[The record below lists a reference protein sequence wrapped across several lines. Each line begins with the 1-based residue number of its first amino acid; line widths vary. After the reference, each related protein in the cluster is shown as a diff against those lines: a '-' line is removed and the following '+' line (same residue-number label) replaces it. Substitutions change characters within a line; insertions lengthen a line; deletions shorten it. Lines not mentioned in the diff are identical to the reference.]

1 VAEEEE
7 ESAQR
12 KQEQAA
18 AIKPTKLHCRNVDV
32 DRINMRELLAL
43 EGQLDVIQ
51 AKDKVRGVG
60 HVAWGMEHGAWGMGH
75 GAWGMDC
82 IPLHTK
88 TDTHL
93 ISIRAHK
100 VTVAKQPVTDRKGDS
115 DGPPLCAN
123 GSMTV
128 AKATRAL
135 QRDRFFERCRAPSQL
150 QVLVVRD
157 GEHRALLLVVEM
169 ANRTR

>member
-1 VAEEEE
+1 MVWG
-7 ESAQR
+7 
-12 KQEQAA
+12 
-18 AIKPTKLHCRNVDV
+18 
-32 DRINMRELLAL
+32 MW
-43 EGQLDVIQ
+43 
-51 AKDKVRGVG
+51 
-60 HVAWGMEHGAWGMGH
+60 HVASGMGH
-75 GAWGMDC
+75 GACGMRHAACGMDC
-82 IPLHTK
+82 TPLHTK

-93 ISIRAHK
+93 KSIRAHK
-100 VTVAKQPVTDRKGDS
+100 VTVSEQPVTDRKGDS